1 MKVLETDRL
10 IVRHLTTADAEFI
23 IELLNDPS
31 FIRYIGDKQ
40 VRTLD
45 DACAY
50 VRNGP
55 ARSYETYGFGLNLVE
70 LKSEG
75 MPIGICGLLKRD
87 TLPEPDIGFAFLPAY
102 WNQGYALEAAAAV
115 MKHGRETLGVKVV
128 LAITTPDNEASGKL
142 LSKIGLRF
150 DRVVKLS
157 EDATEV
163 KLFTSDKTADTVL

>member
-45 DACAY
+45 DARAY

-87 TLPEPDIGFAFLPAY
+87 TLPEPDIGFAFLPDY
-102 WNQGYALEAAAAV
+102 WNQGYAFEAAAAV
-115 MKHGRETLGVKVV
+115 MRHARESLGVDRV
-128 LAITTPDNEASGKL
+128 LAITSPDNDASAKL
-142 LSKIGLRF
+142 LTKIGLRF

-157 EDATEV
+157 EDAGEV
-163 KLFTSDKTADTVL
+163 KLFTSEQAGEVVV